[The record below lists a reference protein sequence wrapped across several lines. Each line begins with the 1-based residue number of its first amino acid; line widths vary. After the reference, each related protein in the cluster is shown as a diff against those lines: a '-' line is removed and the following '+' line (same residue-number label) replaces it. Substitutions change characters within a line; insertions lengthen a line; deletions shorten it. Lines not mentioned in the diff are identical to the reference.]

1 MKNFL
6 SRLLFIAVNGPK
18 YLLNWSLMRIFKF
31 DAWHVSTIA
40 SRPYCVDLAKIINNN
55 ISINHT
61 VVEVGC
67 GLGEMLASI
76 NCMHRYGIDTSTEVL
91 KAAKLKY
98 LFRRIEFI
106 EGSFDSVQNMEI
118 DYLIA
123 VNFLHDFSP
132 EQVQKWI
139 VKFLSK
145 NNVKNIILDE
155 LSDDNYF
162 CLHNWDSIL
171 PKEYKL
177 NFIIDND
184 YTYGRIIKIF
194 SFTTDNE

>member
-6 SRLLFIAVNGPK
+6 SRLLFIVANGPK

-40 SRPYCVDLAKIINNN
+40 SRPYCVDLANYINNN

-67 GLGEMLASI
+67 GLGETLASI
-76 NCMHRYGIDTSTEVL
+76 KCMHRYGIDTSKEVL
-91 KAAKLKY
+91 NAAKLKH

-106 EGSFDSVQNMEI
+106 EGSFDAVQNMEI

-123 VNFLHDFSP
+123 VNFLHDFQSSC
-132 EQVQKWI
+132 VQNWFITILKNNDIQNII
-139 VKFLSK
+139 VDELNSHQYYRLHDYSLIIPKTFKEEEVISK
-145 NNVKNIILDE
+145 NYN
-155 LSDDNYF
+155 
-162 CLHNWDSIL
+162 
-171 PKEYKL
+171 
-177 NFIIDND
+177 
-184 YTYGRIIKIF
+184 YGRSLRIF
-194 SFTTDNE
+194 SRIPDA

>member
-6 SRLLFIAVNGPK
+6 SRLLFIVANGPK

-40 SRPYCVDLAKIINNN
+40 SRPYCVDLANYINNN
-55 ISINHT
+55 ISTNHT

-67 GLGEMLASI
+67 GLGETLASI
-76 NCMHRYGIDTSTEVL
+76 KCMHRYGIDTSKEVL
-91 KAAKLKY
+91 NAAKLKH

-106 EGSFDSVQNMEI
+106 EGSFDAVQNMEI

-123 VNFLHDFSP
+123 ANFLHDFSS

-139 VKFLSK
+139 AGILS
-145 NNVKNIILDE
+145 NNHVKNIILDE
-155 LSDDNYF
+155 LSDRNYF

-171 PKEYKL
+171 PREYKL
-177 NFIIDND
+177 NNFIDNN
-184 YTYGRIIKIF
+184 YTYGRVIKIF
-194 SFTTDNE
+194 SLTADNE